1 MEVFMKQIVNVALV
15 GLACFM
21 LVGCM
26 GAASLTQPN
35 ASFAVAGIYTD
46 VQGGSLVLDN
56 GVAATKTGTACSNQ
70 ILGIVGTGDTRVET
84 AMANGGMSKLV
95 FVNTSYK
102 NILWGMWTEVCTI
115 ARGN

>member
-1 MEVFMKQIVNVALV
+1 MKQCVNLILV
-15 GLACFM
+15 GLMCFL

-26 GAASLTQPN
+26 GAASLQQPN

-56 GVAATKTGTACSNQ
+56 GVAATKTGTACSHQ
-70 ILGIVGTGDTRVET
+70 ILGILASGDTRVET
-84 AMANGGMSKLV
+84 AMANGGISKLV
-95 FVNTSYK
+95 YVNTSYK
-102 NILWGMWTEVCTI
+102 NIVWGVYTEVCTI

>member
-1 MEVFMKQIVNVALV
+1 MKRFGNLV
-15 GLACFM
+15 LVVLVCF
-21 LVGCM
+21 LLGGCM
-26 GAASLTQPN
+26 GAASFIQPN

-56 GVAATKTGTACSNQ
+56 GVTPTKTGKACSNQ
-70 ILGIVGTGDTRVET
+70 ILGIVASGDTRVET
-84 AMANGGMSKLV
+84 AMRDGGISKLV

-102 NILWGMWTEVCTI
+102 NIVWGVWTEVCTI

>member
-1 MEVFMKQIVNVALV
+1 MKQCVNLVLV

-46 VQGGSLVLDN
+46 VQGGSQVLDN

-70 ILGIVGTGDTRVET
+70 ILGIVASGDTRVET
-84 AMANGGMSKLV
+84 AMANGGISKLV

-102 NILWGMWTEVCTI
+102 NFVWGVYTELCTI